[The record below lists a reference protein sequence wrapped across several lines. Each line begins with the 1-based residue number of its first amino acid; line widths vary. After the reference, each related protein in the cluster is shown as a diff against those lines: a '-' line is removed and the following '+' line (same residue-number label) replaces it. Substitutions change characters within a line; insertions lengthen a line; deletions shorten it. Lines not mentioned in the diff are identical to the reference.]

1 MARRKFTREFKISAV
16 KLVNEQGYTISEA
29 AKSLGVDDNSVRY
42 WIKQLASE
50 PGLAPT
56 GDGALAAEIQR
67 LRKENARL
75 LLERENLKKSGRVLC
90 QGASVKFRFI
100 DQHLQQF
107 PVEAVCE
114 VLRVSRSGYYAWRG
128 RPRSNQEARREELAR
143 KIQAVHQQSRRVYGS
158 PRVCK
163 ALQAEGQ
170 RVCENTVA
178 RVMRQQGI
186 RAKTK
191 KTFVPRTTESLHEQP
206 VAENLL
212 NREFTADR
220 PNQKW
225 VTDIT
230 YIPTDEGWLY
240 LAGVMDLFSRK
251 IVGWSMAEHLR
262 TDLVSEALRM
272 AIARRQPGAGLLHH
286 SDRGIQYASD
296 AYQQLLQ
303 AHRMEASMSRRG
315 DCWDNACA
323 ESFWGTLKTELVNHE
338 HYASRDAARQSIF
351 EYIEVFY
358 NRNRLHSSLGYQS
371 PEAFEASLN

>member
-1 MARRKFTREFKISAV
+1 M
-16 KLVNEQGYTISEA
+16 
-29 AKSLGVDDNSVRY
+29 
-42 WIKQLASE
+42 
-50 PGLAPT
+50 
-56 GDGALAAEIQR
+56 
-67 LRKENARL
+67 
-75 LLERENLKKSGRVLC
+75 
-90 QGASVKFRFI
+90 KFRFI